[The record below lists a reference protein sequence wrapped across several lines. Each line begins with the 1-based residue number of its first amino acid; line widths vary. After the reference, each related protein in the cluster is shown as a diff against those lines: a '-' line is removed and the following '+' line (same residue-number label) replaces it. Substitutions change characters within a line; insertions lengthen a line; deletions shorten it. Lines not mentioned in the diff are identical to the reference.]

1 MGGFGK
7 YALRMISK
15 CSNAKCCLPF
25 PIVNV
30 SVNVG
35 TSGTGRGCRAGDG
48 TAALFVGDEES
59 LYQH

>member
-25 PIVNV
+25 PIV